1 MQIYTRRGYERFDY
15 FLEMHMDT
23 LNLSIT
29 GMSCGHCVAR
39 VKETLDALPGVHA
52 EQVTIGT
59 ASVSYDAK
67 AQSAETIARAV
78 SEAGYPASP
87 VR

>member
-1 MQIYTRRGYERFDY
+1 
-15 FLEMHMDT
+15 MDT
-23 LNLSIT
+23 LNLTIA

-39 VKETLDALPGVHA
+39 VKQTLEALPGVHA
-52 EQVTIGT
+52 DQVTIGA

-87 VR
+87 AR